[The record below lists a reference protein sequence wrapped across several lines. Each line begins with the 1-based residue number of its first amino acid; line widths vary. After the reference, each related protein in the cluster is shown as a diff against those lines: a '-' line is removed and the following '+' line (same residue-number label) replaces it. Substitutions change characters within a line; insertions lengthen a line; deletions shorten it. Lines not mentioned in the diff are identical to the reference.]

1 MTKLLNYNSL
11 LGLNADEIYTY
22 LLIHEQIFDDIDL
35 HSISLKNCV
44 LEKCTFEKTILANSD
59 LDSSH
64 ISEFRYCIMQF

>member
-1 MTKLLNYNSL
+1 MTTLLNYKSL

-44 LEKCTFEKTILANSD
+44 LEKCTFE
-59 LDSSH
+59 
-64 ISEFRYCIMQF
+64 

>member
-35 HSISLKNCV
+35 NHYLQE
-44 LEKCTFEKTILANSD
+44 L
-59 LDSSH
+59 
-64 ISEFRYCIMQF
+64 CIREMYL